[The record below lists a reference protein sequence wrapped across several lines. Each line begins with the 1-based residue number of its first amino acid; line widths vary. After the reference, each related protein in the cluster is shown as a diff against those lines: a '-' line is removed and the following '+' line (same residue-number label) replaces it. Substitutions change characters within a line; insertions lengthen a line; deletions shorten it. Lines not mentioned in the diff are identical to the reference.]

1 LTGLTTNS
9 NRYGNSGQ
17 TYNRNEKL
25 GLIQD
30 IKTKYAN
37 LIDFSKF
44 DELDP
49 NKMGIREYIRQF
61 QEALEQGFKN
71 IDGSTIEKALKENI
85 SAAINSALT
94 KDVITDTKSF

>member
-1 LTGLTTNS
+1 
-9 NRYGNSGQ
+9 
-17 TYNRNEKL
+17 
-25 GLIQD
+25 
-30 IKTKYAN
+30 
-37 LIDFSKF
+37 
-44 DELDP
+44 
-49 NKMGIREYIRQF
+49 MGIREYIRQF